1 MQQKNG
7 EEKNH
12 TARVHC
18 SIVYIESLKIC
29 KTITLFMK
37 TNIFKIV
44 FTSEEWR
51 GVGKKRVHR
60 GFNPTVF
67 YFFKKKI

>member
-1 MQQKNG
+1 MQQKNVEG
-7 EEKNH
+7 KNH
-12 TARVHC
+12 TARVHG

-44 FTSEEWR
+44 FTSEE
-51 GVGKKRVHR
+51 
-60 GFNPTVF
+60 
-67 YFFKKKI
+67 

>member
-12 TARVHC
+12 TARVYC